1 MRSAYR
7 ATCLACDVPASV
19 KGLSKLRKAV
29 TVIVDV
35 VARKIVDSRGNPTVE
50 VDVSEDDAAGQEHL
64 RWERVAGVGDG
75 LYPPTLPLDGETDS

>member
-1 MRSAYR
+1 
-7 ATCLACDVPASV
+7 VPAGV

-50 VDVSEDDAAGQEHL
+50 VDVSEGDAEGQEHL
-64 RWERVAGVGDG
+64 RWGRMAGVGDG
-75 LYPPTLPLDGETDS
+75 LHPPTLPLDGETDG